1 MMQQKKLLYL
11 FIIFIFYFSNSI
23 ASENVAFIDLDYI
36 FANSTKG
43 KKIIS
48 KLEKLDKS
56 SKIEYDSREK
66 LIIELDKEINQ
77 KKNIMDKNEL
87 STKIDNLKKMVND
100 LRLFKNNQT
109 EIYNQKK
116 NSELKIFF
124 NEINPL
130 IEEYMIKNSISIIF
144 DKKNIFLAN
153 NNIDI
158 TEQILNII
166 NKQIN

>member
-1 MMQQKKLLYL
+1 MINQKKILYL
-11 FIIFIFYFSNSI
+11 LLIFFLYFSNSI

-43 KKIIS
+43 KNIIS

-56 SKIEYDSREK
+56 SKAEFDSREK

-77 KKNIMDKNEL
+77 QKNIMDKNEL

-109 EIYNQKK
+109 DIYNQKK
-116 NSELKIFF
+116 NSELKVFF
-124 NEINPL
+124 NDINPL
-130 IEEYMIKNSISIIF
+130 IKEYMIKNSISIIF
-144 DKKNIFLAN
+144 DKKNIFLADN
-153 NNIDI
+153 NVDI

-166 NKQIN
+166 NK

>member
-1 MMQQKKLLYL
+1 MINQKKILYL

-43 KKIIS
+43 KNIIS

-56 SKIEYDSREK
+56 SKAEFDSREK

-77 KKNIMDKNEL
+77 QKNIMDKNEL

-109 EIYNQKK
+109 DIYNQKK
-116 NSELKIFF
+116 NSELKVFF
-124 NEINPL
+124 NDINPL
-130 IEEYMIKNSISIIF
+130 IKEYMIKNSISIIF
-144 DKKNIFLAN
+144 DKKNIFLADN
-153 NNIDI
+153 NVDI

-166 NKQIN
+166 NK